1 METGKRKLQSNP
13 RQSASV
19 LSILF
24 FSWTIPFFKRSYSKV
39 LDPNDISEPLPIDS
53 STQLGDRLERY
64 VENIV
69 ECNAFFSHVES
80 YLPRFFFGIQNMV
93 WWMQEKGK
101 TIASA
106 SCCESILVRAIDY
119 GTSLFNEWCCSSV
132 NFAISIGRSPVI
144 FSVNLLQFHVVDFLF
159 VKFLSIFKFQ

>member
-1 METGKRKLQSNP
+1 MEAGKRKLQSNP

-69 ECNAFFSHVES
+69 ECNTFFSHVES
-80 YLPRFFFGIQNMV
+80 YLPRFFLGYRT
-93 WWMQEKGK
+93 WSDECKKKGK
-101 TIASA
+101 PS
-106 SCCESILVRAIDY
+106 LVRAVAKAFW
-119 GTSLFNEWCCSSV
+119 SE
-132 NFAISIGRSPVI
+132 
-144 FSVNLLQFHVVDFLF
+144 
-159 VKFLSIFKFQ
+159 LSIMGLLCLMNDVVVRLILPFLLEGLLSYFR